1 MAKKKKVVK
10 KSVKKPVKKI
20 GTKKIVK
27 KTVPKKKAPA
37 KAKKVVKQNI
47 KPLVI
52 QKQSPKKIDY
62 TTAVTPLGERLV
74 VRADQAETMTAGGL
88 YIPDTVDTRER
99 YVKGVVLATGH
110 GAKNKKGH
118 IKPMDVQVGD
128 TVLFPAYASVR
139 IQFNSEE
146 LHIVNESDVLGTV

>member
-62 TTAVTPLGERLV
+62 TKAVTPLGERLV
-74 VRADQAETMTAGGL
+74 VRADQAETLTAGGL
-88 YIPDTVDTRER
+88 YLPDPVDTIES
-99 YVKGVVLATGH
+99 YVNGVV
-110 GAKNKKGH
+110 
-118 IKPMDVQVGD
+118 
-128 TVLFPAYASVR
+128 
-139 IQFNSEE
+139 
-146 LHIVNESDVLGTV
+146 